1 MADQNNDDKLAGNGP
16 IELDLPDRFTD
27 EPSGELGDQDE
38 LPPVIINGQY
48 IKDLSFEAPNTPVVF
63 EKMSERMPEIGVEV
77 DLNASAL
84 GENHY
89 ELSLKI
95 RAEAKVEDTVAYLVE
110 LEYAGIFT
118 INVPQ
123 EHLGAVLLIE
133 CPLIL
138 FPFARRIIAD
148 NTSDGGFAPLM
159 LAPIDFAALYQ
170 EKLGEQQGLEGEP
183 SGTA

>member
-1 MADQNNDDKLAGNGP
+1 MADQTEDDK
-16 IELDLPDRFTD
+16 EFDLPERFTD
-27 EPSGELGDQDE
+27 EPESETEGEM
-38 LPPVIINGQY
+38 PPVMINGQY
-48 IKDLSFEAPNTPVVF
+48 IKDLSFEAPNTPAVF
-63 EKMSERMPEIGVEV
+63 EKMQAQMPEISVEV

-84 GENHY
+84 GDNHY

-95 RAEAKVEDTVAYLVE
+95 RAEAKVEEMVAYLIE
-110 LEYAGIFT
+110 LEYAGVFT
-118 INVPQ
+118 LEVPQ

-159 LAPIDFAALYQ
+159 LAPIDFAALYT
-170 EKLGEQQGLEGEP
+170 EKVAQQQAAEEEP
-183 SGTA
+183 VGNA

>member
-1 MADQNNDDKLAGNGP
+1 MADEDNNETPTGGEN
-16 IELDLPDRFTD
+16 IELDLPERFTD
-27 EPSGELGDQDE
+27 VPADELQEE

-48 IKDLSFEAPNTPVVF
+48 IKDLSFEAPNTPAVF
-63 EKMSERMPEIGVEV
+63 EKMAEQMPEIGVEV

-95 RAEAKVEDTVAYLVE
+95 RAEAKVEDMVAYLVE
-110 LEYAGIFT
+110 LEYAGVFT
-118 INVPQ
+118 ISVPQ

-148 NTSDGGFAPLM
+148 NTADGGFAPLM
-159 LAPIDFAALYQ
+159 MAPIDFASLYQ
-170 EKLGEQQGLEGEP
+170 EKMAEQEAMDGEP
-183 SGTA
+183 GGTA